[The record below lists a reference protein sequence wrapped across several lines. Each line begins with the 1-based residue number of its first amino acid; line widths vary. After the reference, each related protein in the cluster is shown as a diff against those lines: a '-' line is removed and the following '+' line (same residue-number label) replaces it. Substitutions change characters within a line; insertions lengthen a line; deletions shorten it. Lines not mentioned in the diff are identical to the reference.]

1 MKKQKGISYKTKVWM
16 IVLLL
21 PITITIYILAIIG
34 WQQLVKIPAVQEWAE
49 IINSSTAKLDVPT
62 EYIELYKKAED
73 NYGVP
78 WTLLAAHHRIETRFS
93 TMDPLLS
100 PAGAE
105 GHLQFM
111 PCTFVGWSHPS
122 CGGLGKGDIPEKD
135 KISPAI
141 IEQYGGYGVDAN
153 NDGKADPYD
162 LEDAIFSAANY
173 LAASGAAD
181 GEIEKAI
188 FNYNHSEKYVEDV
201 LHFYHLYESQV
212 KNLQAAAYSSQ

>member
-1 MKKQKGISYKTKVWM
+1 MKKQKGISYKTKGWM

-34 WQQLVKIPAVQEWAE
+34 WQQLVKIPVVQEWAE
-49 IINSSTAKLDVPT
+49 IINNSTAKLDVPT

-181 GEIEKAI
+181 GEIEKAV

-212 KNLQAAAYSSQ
+212 KDLQAAYSSQ

>member
-1 MKKQKGISYKTKVWM
+1 MKKQKGISYKTKAWM

-34 WQQLVKIPAVQEWAE
+34 WQQLVKIPVVQEWAE
-49 IINSSTAKLDVPT
+49 IINNSTAKLDVPT

-181 GEIEKAI
+181 GEIEKAV

-212 KNLQAAAYSSQ
+212 KDLQAAYSSQ

>member
-1 MKKQKGISYKTKVWM
+1 M

-21 PITITIYILAIIG
+21 PFTITIYILAIIG
-34 WQQLVKIPAVQEWAE
+34 WKELVKIPVVQEWAE
-49 IINSSTAKLDVPT
+49 TLQKSTVKLDVPT
-62 EYIELYKKAED
+62 EYIELYKKAGEK
-73 NYGVP
+73 YGVP
-78 WTLLAAHHRIETRFS
+78 WTLIAAHHRIETRFS

-122 CGGLGKGDIPEKD
+122 CGGLGKGEIPEKD
-135 KISPAI
+135 KINPAI
-141 IEQYGGYGVDAN
+141 IEKYGGYGVDAN

-162 LEDAIFSAANY
+162 IEDAVYSAANY

-188 FNYNHSEKYVEDV
+188 FNYNHSEKYVKDV
-201 LHFYHLYESQV
+201 LHFYNLYENQL
-212 KNLQAAAYSSQ
+212 KEIQAAYSP

>member
-21 PITITIYILAIIG
+21 PFTITIYILAIIG
-34 WQQLVKIPAVQEWAE
+34 WKELVKIPVVQEWAE
-49 IINSSTAKLDVPT
+49 TLQKNTTKLDVPA
-62 EYIELYKKAED
+62 EYIELYKKAEE

-122 CGGLGKGDIPEKD
+122 CGGLGKGKIPEED
-135 KISPAI
+135 KINPVI
-141 IEQYGGYGVDAN
+141 IEKYGGYGVDAN

-162 LEDAIFSAANY
+162 LEDAIYSAANY

-188 FNYNHSEKYVEDV
+188 FNYNHSEKYVKDV
-201 LHFYHLYESQV
+201 LHFYHLYESQ
-212 KNLQAAAYSSQ
+212 LEDIQAAYAPK

>member
-1 MKKQKGISYKTKVWM
+1 M
-16 IVLLL
+16 ILLLL

-34 WQQLVKIPAVQEWAE
+34 WQQLVKIPVVQEWAE
-49 IINSSTAKLDVPT
+49 IINNSTVKLDVPT
-62 EYIELYKKAED
+62 EYIELYKKAEE

-135 KISPAI
+135 KVSPAI
-141 IEQYGGYGVDAN
+141 IAKYGGYGVDAN

-162 LEDAIFSAANY
+162 LEDAIYSAANY

-201 LHFYHLYESQV
+201 LHFYNLYESQL
-212 KNLQAAAYSSQ
+212 KEIQAAYSPPQ

>member
-1 MKKQKGISYKTKVWM
+1 MKKQNGISYKTKAWM

-34 WQQLVKIPAVQEWAE
+34 WQQLVKIPVVQEWAE
-49 IINSSTAKLDVPT
+49 IISNSTAKLDVPT

-162 LEDAIFSAANY
+162 IEDAIFSAANY

-181 GEIEKAI
+181 GEIEKAV

-212 KNLQAAAYSSQ
+212 KDLQAAYSSQ

>member
-1 MKKQKGISYKTKVWM
+1 M

-21 PITITIYILAIIG
+21 PFTITIYILAIIG
-34 WQQLVKIPAVQEWAE
+34 WKELVKIPVVQEWAE
-49 IINSSTAKLDVPT
+49 TLQKSTVKLDVPT
-62 EYIELYKKAED
+62 EYIELYKKAEEK
-73 NYGVP
+73 YGVP
-78 WTLLAAHHRIETRFS
+78 WTLIAAHHRIETRFS

-122 CGGLGKGDIPEKD
+122 CGGLGKGEIPEKD
-135 KISPAI
+135 KINPAI
-141 IEQYGGYGVDAN
+141 IEKYGGYGVDAN

-162 LEDAIFSAANY
+162 IEDAVYSAANY

-188 FNYNHSEKYVEDV
+188 FNYNHSEKYVKDV
-201 LHFYHLYESQV
+201 LHFYNLYENQL
-212 KNLQAAAYSSQ
+212 KEIQAAYSP

>member
-1 MKKQKGISYKTKVWM
+1 MKKQKGISYKTKGWM

-34 WQQLVKIPAVQEWAE
+34 WQQLVKIPVVQEWAE
-49 IINSSTAKLDVPT
+49 IINSSTAAKLDVPT

-181 GEIEKAI
+181 GEIEKAV

-212 KNLQAAAYSSQ
+212 KNLQAAYSSQ